1 MYADMACARGH
12 SGVAVVVLAEAL
24 LLLLLLLL
32 PLLLPLLLLL
42 LLLLLVLLSMASA
55 SAAAAVALQS
65 TSRREAA
72 WGRNA
77 WRLGIRVPGWRWSV
91 AIQGVP
97 GVRIHPLKE

>member
-1 MYADMACARGH
+1 M
-12 SGVAVVVLAEAL
+12 VLAEAL

-32 PLLLPLLLLL
+32 PLLLL

-91 AIQGVP
+91 AIQELESVF
-97 GVRIHPLKE
+97 ILCDKE